1 MNRLTKIIAPVL
13 AASLALGAA
22 APAFAAP
29 WNTGGDLRK
38 QINQLD
44 RKVDQAERRHL
55 ISRQEA
61 GRLDRL
67 VDQLENL
74 HARYAKNGFSRT
86 ELRTLDQRIDTVDRQ
101 IDSEIR
107 DRDGQRGHDRDH
119 RW

>member
-1 MNRLTKIIAPVL
+1 MNKLTKIIAPAATFIG

-22 APAFAAP
+22 VPASAAS
-29 WNTGGDLRK
+29 WNNGGDLRQ

-61 GRLDRL
+61 NRLDRL
-67 VDQLENL
+67 VNDLQAQ
-74 HARYAKNGFSRT
+74 HARFARNGFTRA

-101 IDSEIR
+101 IDKEIR
-107 DRDGQRGHDRDH
+107 DRDGH
-119 RW
+119 RR